1 MRILPILFVL
11 FAAASPFSL
20 VLEQAKPLRGKEF
33 LKRVL
38 PGYADIDEV
47 AELIATHKL
56 KKKQQFSFQ
65 QHKEL
70 SKAAREVMKLNA
82 KPLPADAPK
91 TIAEINTAL
100 GLEEVLIGADIMMTA
115 EQARSYLQISERKGR
130 SKRQA
135 YQPEYFFPKSLWTN
149 PIPYYHDPYLSDNA
163 REKVEWAINFWEQN
177 TCVRFQRINDPNR
190 SPSYPYLKFFNG
202 GGCYSQ
208 IGRIESWQEQPI
220 SIGSG
225 GCEFF
230 GTTCHEIAHALGF
243 MHEQMRWDRD
253 QYIYV
258 DLNAVEVNKTKNYD
272 PFPESE
278 NDNYGKQYDFRSI
291 MHYDDN
297 AFAKDDETTVMYA
310 RNPAYQMT
318 IGRDPVPHYGDIF
331 EMNMLYKCYDKCA
344 NSRTVC
350 QNEGRPNPNNCAVC
364 QCPGGF
370 AGRDCS
376 EREAPSAGLNCGE
389 TLQASD
395 SWKPLTSKGVVGRGS
410 YNSENTSD
418 PAHCTWHIKAPAG
431 KRIQYY
437 VTEVR
442 IAEEEDFLCTKKCYF
457 GGLSIKGFEPT
468 LIPEGMRFCCS
479 AQLNKVFA
487 TASNILIVQPY
498 SNIRYTDFT
507 VMYRIADGSVPPLAT
522 TKSTVKPSTKA
533 TTPQTPATSPT
544 YKIYGYKNFLIA
556 TLPVPFHEAEQY
568 CEQFNARLISFHDKA
583 TENDLID
590 MFGRLLPNLQKI
602 FWVGLNKPQ
611 GVRSTYS
618 WIDGSR
624 MDYSNWFSGFPKA
637 TVSEECGLFSSSKWA
652 GSDCKIKHPFVCRKN

>member
-331 EMNMLYKCYDKCA
+331 EMNMLYKCY
-344 NSRTVC
+344 
-350 QNEGRPNPNNCAVC
+350 
-364 QCPGGF
+364 
-370 AGRDCS
+370 
-376 EREAPSAGLNCGE
+376 
-389 TLQASD
+389 
-395 SWKPLTSKGVVGRGS
+395 
-410 YNSENTSD
+410 ENTSD